1 MFRQGTLN
9 AAKNGHPCK
18 VLGNTDN
25 DSSSSSG
32 SSREDS
38 NAVVEKGCSSNSS
51 VCMSDGKKSSEE
63 KEEEVELWVDL
74 FGEHFRDDRLPP
86 LVEIS
91 LPQLLHLIAPVKR

>member
-25 DSSSSSG
+25 DSSSSSSG

-38 NAVVEKGCSSNSS
+38 NAVVDKSNSS
-51 VCMSDGKKSSEE
+51 VCMSDGKKSSE
-63 KEEEVELWVDL
+63 EEEVELWVDL

>member
-25 DSSSSSG
+25 DSSSSG
-32 SSREDS
+32 SSRENS
-38 NAVVEKGCSSNSS
+38 NAVVDKGCSSNSS
-51 VCMSDGKKSSEE
+51 VCMSDGKKSSE
-63 KEEEVELWVDL
+63 EEEVELWVDL